1 MENTN
6 LAEVAT
12 ANFDLNRL
20 LLEIQRAQAAYLLT
34 QMEFQIATQT
44 TNLALIRYQQAQVSL
59 ALEIA
64 LNGEN
69 SKP

>member
-20 LLEIQRAQAAYLLT
+20 LLEIQRAQAACLLT
-34 QMEFQIATQT
+34 EMESQIAIQT
-44 TNLALIRYQQAQVSL
+44 TNLALTRYQQAQVSL
-59 ALEIA
+59 VLEIA

-69 SKP
+69 SKL